1 VQNPQKRNITF
12 LKEPA
17 FPLVSIYRHLKGHSC
32 EKRFAAHNERQGN
45 NQNQMPGEALINQSK
60 PDMQ

>member
-1 VQNPQKRNITF
+1 MQDPPKGKIAF

-17 FPLVSIYRHLKGHSC
+17 FPLVSIYRHLKGPSC